1 MIDEMPFVFSRISLD
16 RRRSRPPN
24 PGHED
29 NRETRLMGLAVR
41 VFLVEDDAYLRRL
54 PLARYKRLLRGE
66 AEGRLPQYAGKRVRY
81 ALVVVDLVDRRPI
94 EIRHVEYSW
103 LSFDSEGR
111 LDRSEQRKEAR
122 LAMEVLPPVWGEESL
137 QVIDARYRFARKSY
151 DDRYK
156 WQPSPDIQAAIIAA
170 TLGQN
175 TA

>member
-1 MIDEMPFVFSRISLD
+1 
-16 RRRSRPPN
+16 
-24 PGHED
+24 
-29 NRETRLMGLAVR
+29 MGLAVR
-41 VFLVEDDAYLRRL
+41 VFLVEDDGYLRRF
-54 PLARYKRLLRGE
+54 PLARYERLLRGE
-66 AEGRLPQYAGKRVRY
+66 AEGFLPEYAGKRIRY
-81 ALVVVDLVDRRPI
+81 ALVVVELVDRKPI

-122 LAMEVLPPVWGEESL
+122 LAIEVLPPLSGEESL
-137 QVIDARYRFARKSY
+137 QVIDARHRFARKSY

>member
-1 MIDEMPFVFSRISLD
+1 
-16 RRRSRPPN
+16 
-24 PGHED
+24 
-29 NRETRLMGLAVR
+29 MGLAVR
-41 VFLVEDDAYLRRL
+41 VFLVEDDGYLRRL
-54 PLARYKRLLRGE
+54 PLARYERLLRGE
-66 AEGRLPQYAGKRVRY
+66 AEAFLPQYAGKRVRY
-81 ALVVVDLVDRRPI
+81 ALVVVELVDRKPI
-94 EIRHVEYSW
+94 EIRHLEYSW

-122 LAMEVLPPVWGEESL
+122 LAIEVIPPVSGEESL
-137 QVIDARYRFARKSY
+137 QVIDARHRFARKSY

>member
-1 MIDEMPFVFSRISLD
+1 
-16 RRRSRPPN
+16 
-24 PGHED
+24 
-29 NRETRLMGLAVR
+29 MGLAVR
-41 VFLVEDDAYLRRL
+41 VFLVEDDGYLRRL
-54 PLARYKRLLRGE
+54 PLAHYERLLRGE
-66 AEGRLPQYAGKRVRY
+66 AEGFLPQYAGRRVRY
-81 ALVVVDLVDRRPI
+81 ALVVVELVDRKPI
-94 EIRHVEYSW
+94 EIQHVEYSW

-122 LAMEVLPPVWGEESL
+122 LAIEVLPPVSGEESL
-137 QVIDARYRFARKSY
+137 QVIDARHRFARKSY

>member
-1 MIDEMPFVFSRISLD
+1 
-16 RRRSRPPN
+16 
-24 PGHED
+24 
-29 NRETRLMGLAVR
+29 MGLAVR
-41 VFLVEDDAYLRRL
+41 VFLVEDDGYLRRL
-54 PLARYKRLLRGE
+54 PLARYERLLRGE
-66 AEGRLPQYAGKRVRY
+66 AEGSLPQYAGKRVRY
-81 ALVVVDLVDRRPI
+81 SLVVVELVDRKPI

-111 LDRSEQRKEAR
+111 LDRSEQRQEAR
-122 LAMEVLPPVWGEESL
+122 LAIEVLPPVAGEESS
-137 QVIDARYRFARKSY
+137 QVIDARHRFARKSY